1 MTLIADISPKFRTPK
16 NLVTYMSKR
25 SCLRGPFDKQHD
37 KQAQTLSQS
46 KNSTITIFSDPF
58 EGN

>member
-46 KNSTITIFSDPF
+46 KTQHRYHI
-58 EGN
+58 

>member
-25 SCLRGPFDKQHD
+25 SCLRGPFDKQDD

-46 KNSTITIFSDPF
+46 KK
-58 EGN
+58 